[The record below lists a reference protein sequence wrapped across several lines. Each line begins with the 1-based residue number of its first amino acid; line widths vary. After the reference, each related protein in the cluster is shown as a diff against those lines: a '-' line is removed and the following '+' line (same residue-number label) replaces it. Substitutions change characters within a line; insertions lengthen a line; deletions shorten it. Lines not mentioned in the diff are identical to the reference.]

1 MTLRRKRRRPNPRG
15 LAPWSTPCWPR
26 FDFASPD
33 ATAEAETLVRRLPQR
48 TWRKTA
54 PTRRTRL
61 TWCGGFG
68 VPRAGELRAAAASHA
83 ELEFML
89 AWPPGDAAIH
99 GTPAWGRSILSG
111 FIDRLYRDS
120 AGRWHILDFKTN
132 RVTDKTL
139 PATVAEYEM
148 QMLVYALAAEAVLKT
163 PPASLVLHFLRTGD
177 EHAFAWNDAARRR
190 VQELVDRGIAAA
202 AALR

>member
-1 MTLRRKRRRPNPRG
+1 VPASGRTAGRGSEPRG
-15 LAPWSTPCWPR
+15 
-26 FDFASPD
+26 
-33 ATAEAETLVRRLPQR
+33 V
-48 TWRKTA
+48 
-54 PTRRTRL
+54 
-61 TWCGGFG
+61 GI
-68 VPRAGELRAAAASHA
+68 HA
-83 ELEFML
+83 R
-89 AWPPGDAAIH
+89 WPPGDAAIH
-99 GTPAWGRSILSG
+99 ADSGLGTIYLSG

-132 RVTDKTL
+132 RVTDKT
-139 PATVAEYEM
+139 PPPPPSPNTEM

-202 AALR
+202 AALLGSRPRGAFL